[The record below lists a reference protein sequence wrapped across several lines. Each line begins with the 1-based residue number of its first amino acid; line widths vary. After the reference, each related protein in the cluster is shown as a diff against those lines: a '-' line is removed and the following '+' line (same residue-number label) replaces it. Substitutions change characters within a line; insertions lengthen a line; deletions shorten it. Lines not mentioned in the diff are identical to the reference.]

1 MSLEKEYI
9 ITQIRASSDVSPY
22 VYISLKDPDE
32 PDSQNRGVP
41 FRAFSVGNM
50 DDIMENLSKA
60 FTQQMSSNFTTVLK
74 LTEDEY
80 KDMDVRVGDRI
91 TLEITKSFLGVK

>member
-1 MSLEKEYI
+1 MAFEKEYI

-32 PDSQNRGVP
+32 PDDQTHGVP
-41 FRAFSVGNM
+41 FRAFSMGSM

-60 FTQQMSSNFTTVLK
+60 FTQQMNSNFTTIIK

-80 KDMDVRVGDRI
+80 KDMDIRVGDRI
-91 TLEITKSFLGVK
+91 ALQIKKRFLGIK